1 MKITIN
7 QGEQYIGNDGVI
19 LKISF
24 LNTLKD
30 RMTLI
35 PLNLMDRGFTD
46 YDCEITVKK
55 FQTLINQGKLKE
67 VRN

>member
-24 LNTLKD
+24 LNTIKD

-35 PLNLMDRGFTD
+35 PINLMDCGFTN
-46 YDCEITVKK
+46 YDCEITVDK
-55 FQTLINQGKLKE
+55 FQKLINDGKYKRLK
-67 VRN
+67 